1 MPTFGS
7 KYCIALVAAL
17 LVTLVKAPWSELS
30 IAFMELLFFSFLSS
44 DLSLLL
50 ISLGLIKSCLLA
62 STAPTM
68 SIGLSLSILFK
79 LSNHPINV

>member
-30 IAFMELLFFSFLSS
+30 IAFVELLFFLVI
-44 DLSLLL
+44 LL
-50 ISLGLIKSCLLA
+50 CY
-62 STAPTM
+62 
-68 SIGLSLSILFK
+68 
-79 LSNHPINV
+79 